1 MRARRCYFPSVV
13 KASSTPLDV
22 LARDRAEAVISPSL
36 REVWRAYEG
45 ERASGRSPFSAA
57 IQVASRVDRL
67 GFAFAVG
74 YPAALEHMIG
84 PVELPCALC
93 VTEAGGNSPRAI
105 ATTLE
110 PTDRGYRLR
119 GAKSFVTLG
128 TLAKTLFIAC
138 RTGERPDGLPDLA
151 LVRVPADRAGISL
164 HELPATPFAPEVPHA
179 RVDLQDVEVTAIERL
194 PGDGYLDY
202 VKPFR
207 TIEDIHVLGAALGYV
222 AGWAL
227 RTRGPAD
234 LIAELSAALVA
245 LDAIRS
251 EPALDPR
258 VHIALH
264 GILLQVRAILESSEL
279 ARLLES
285 ASEDERARWSR
296 DRKLLEVASKA
307 REARFERAQAA
318 LW

>member
-1 MRARRCYFPSVV
+1 MV

-22 LARDRAEAVISPSL
+22 LARDRAEALISSSL
-36 REVWRAYEG
+36 SEVWRVYDG

-84 PVELPCALC
+84 PIELPCALC

-110 PTDRGYRLR
+110 PTDHGYRLR

-138 RTGERPDGLPDLA
+138 RTGERPDGRPELA
-151 LVRVPADRAGISL
+151 LVRVPADRDGVVL

-179 RVDLQDVEVTAIERL
+179 RVELQDVEVTPIERL

-207 TIEDIHVLGAALGYV
+207 TIEDIHVLGAALGYL
-222 AGWAL
+222 AGLAL
-227 RTRGPAD
+227 RVRGPAD
-234 LIAELSAALVA
+234 LIAELGAALVA
-245 LDAIRS
+245 LDAIRT

-258 VHIALH
+258 VHVALH
-264 GILLQVRAILESSEL
+264 GVLLQVKRLLESSAL

-285 ASEDERARWSR
+285 VPDDERARWSR
-296 DRKLLEVASKA
+296 DWKLLEVASKA
-307 REARFERAQAA
+307 REARFARACSE